1 MLGEGWVGGRGE
13 LAHLV
18 AEPCDGEDGVVSV
31 ARGMGGEHAGCR
43 GGSGVEVGKRQAG
56 RARKRPVRTEEAAA
70 AVLIGGCGSR
80 DSRRD
85 SRGGMG
91 ASGFGRTVRHSIVD
105 VYIMYIIVV
114 EIRDVCE
121 SSIYLNAS
129 TMFSRNNTMEQVLH
143 QMPQMPRIV
152 ITRMCLPLTV
162 VTIRVLVCSLLCV
175 LICSLIIRHW
185 VMLISVTMRFFALF
199 SQGIGLY

>member
-1 MLGEGWVGGRGE
+1 MQGRE
-13 LAHLV
+13 
-18 AEPCDGEDGVVSV
+18 
-31 ARGMGGEHAGCR
+31 RRRGGEEAGGQGEEEATR
-43 GGSGVEVGKRQAG
+43 FT
-56 RARKRPVRTEEAAA
+56 VRTEEAAA

-105 VYIMYIIVV
+105 VCIMYIIVV

-121 SSIYLNAS
+121 SSVYLNAS

-143 QMPQMPRIV
+143 QMP
-152 ITRMCLPLTV
+152 
-162 VTIRVLVCSLLCV
+162 
-175 LICSLIIRHW
+175 
-185 VMLISVTMRFFALF
+185 
-199 SQGIGLY
+199 